1 MGNTQIVDENAVK
14 YKKTVLNPSHVPN
27 STKIYVKSYKQ
38 IFTARTRYISVS
50 QTMGRDP
57 NMGRQGFLSGSRK
70 ASVDTVNL
78 LA

>member
-1 MGNTQIVDENAVK
+1 M
-14 YKKTVLNPSHVPN
+14 TV
-27 STKIYVKSYKQ
+27 TA
-38 IFTARTRYISVS
+38 FTAGTGMFFFDKKVCFYVYVSVS
-50 QTMGRDP
+50 QTMSRDP